1 MTGRQALT
9 SSRQAFEVVDAFEQ
23 AVARYTG
30 APYCVAVDSGCNALF
45 LALPKNTNPFFPDE
59 ISLPCKT
66 YVGVV
71 AAVAAKGLRITWRH
85 EKWKG
90 IYELIRHEIKGA
102 SGAMPTNFTTNIY
115 DAALRFTSKMYRKR
129 SRMCLSF
136 QASKL
141 LPIGRGGAIL
151 HDSPEFD
158 RWARRARNNGRAEG
172 ALCGK
177 EHGFPHLGWN
187 MYMTP
192 PDAARGLWLLT
203 YYPEHMPDQ
212 ENDFDD
218 ISGEEI
224 FL

>member
-1 MTGRQALT
+1 MTG
-9 SSRQAFEVVDAFEQ
+9 RQAFEVVDAFEQ

-30 APYCVAVDSGCNALF
+30 APYCVAVDSGCNAIF
-45 LALPKNTNPFFPDE
+45 LALMNSPRAVSIPR
-59 ISLPCKT
+59 KT
-66 YVGVV
+66 YVGVPW
-71 AAVAAKGLRITWRH
+71 AIKNARLGLSWRD
-85 EKWKG
+85 ENWSG
-90 IYELIRHEIKGA
+90 IYELRSETWNKGKCYHHNH
-102 SGAMPTNFTTNIY
+102 GRIY
-115 DAALRFTSKMYRKR
+115 DAALRFTSNMYLAE
-129 SRMCLSF
+129 SIMCLSI

-151 HDSPEFD
+151 HDNPKYDVWF
-158 RWARRARNNGRAEG
+158 RKMRNNGRKEG

-177 EHGFPHLGWN
+177 EHGFHDRGFT

-212 ENDFDD
+212 PNDFDD

-224 FL
+224 FK

>member
-1 MTGRQALT
+1 MTGRDALT

-30 APYCVAVDSGCNALF
+30 APYCVAVDSGCNALVLV
-45 LALPKNTNPFFPDE
+45 LATMRDTYTTL
-59 ISLPCKT
+59 SLPAKT
-66 YVGVV
+66 YVGVAMAV
-71 AAVAAKGLRITWRH
+71 AAVGITIEWRDQ
-85 EKWKG
+85 EW
-90 IYELIRHEIKGA
+90 
-102 SGAMPTNFTTNIY
+102 SGAYQLLPAPVY
-115 DAALRFTSKMYRKR
+115 DSALCFTSDMYRAGTFV
-129 SRMCLSF
+129 CLSF

-151 HDSPEFD
+151 HDDPAFD
-158 RWARRARNNGRAEG
+158 KWARRARNNGRAEG

-187 MYMTP
+187 MWMTP

-212 ENDFDD
+212 PNDFDD

-224 FL
+224 FK